1 LSLVDCPFSLA
12 IIGPAADP
20 PFRYSAAKITPQT
33 GRQGAVYRS
42 SQGATNRVRPLRPS
56 GTPSHYYC
64 WHQNDGARIILPFD
78 ITGLRP
84 APRYQAGCVSLRQ
97 RKPRHMG
104 GASHVP
110 ARRCVYTRRVHL
122 VASQKRKMGDGQVNG
137 RTLWHIGVA
146 MTIAFVHC
154 NSAYAACLA
163 YALPLNT
170 MFTTEN
176 SAYIPFQVTVT
187 NCRDGCSGW
196 VEYDFQYINGFNVI
210 MSYSSTFQW
219 ESDAGEPVTVTE
231 EIPLTSCTE
240 YYGGCREVH
249 VIRHLAKA
257 ATLVLLT
264 ELLPT

>member
-1 LSLVDCPFSLA
+1 
-12 IIGPAADP
+12 
-20 PFRYSAAKITPQT
+20 
-33 GRQGAVYRS
+33 
-42 SQGATNRVRPLRPS
+42 
-56 GTPSHYYC
+56 
-64 WHQNDGARIILPFD
+64 
-78 ITGLRP
+78 
-84 APRYQAGCVSLRQ
+84 
-97 RKPRHMG
+97 
-104 GASHVP
+104 
-110 ARRCVYTRRVHL
+110 
-122 VASQKRKMGDGQVNG
+122 
-137 RTLWHIGVA
+137 

-187 NCRDGCSGW
+187 DCRDGCSGW

-240 YYGGCREVH
+240 YYGGCREVS
-249 VIRHLAKA
+249 VDVTDLPNPNDQALTGSCT
-257 ATLVLLT
+257 TLSGIYLS
-264 ELLPT
+264 PNACFAN

>member
-1 LSLVDCPFSLA
+1 
-12 IIGPAADP
+12 
-20 PFRYSAAKITPQT
+20 
-33 GRQGAVYRS
+33 
-42 SQGATNRVRPLRPS
+42 
-56 GTPSHYYC
+56 
-64 WHQNDGARIILPFD
+64 
-78 ITGLRP
+78 
-84 APRYQAGCVSLRQ
+84 
-97 RKPRHMG
+97 
-104 GASHVP
+104 
-110 ARRCVYTRRVHL
+110 
-122 VASQKRKMGDGQVNG
+122 MGDGQVNG

-146 MTIAFVHC
+146 ITIAFVHC

-187 NCRDGCSGW
+187 DCRDGCSGW

-240 YYGGCREVH
+240 YYGGCREVS
-249 VIRHLAKA
+249 VDVTDPACLEDRP
-257 ATLVLLT
+257 
-264 ELLPT
+264 ES